1 GDAGDAEVGDLDPA
15 MRGDQQVSRLDVP
28 MDQPSGVRRVQS
40 GSRLGDEVEHAVG
53 GEYAFAL
60 EDRGECPTGHQL
72 QHQLGPA
79 LLFAV
84 VEDVGDAF
92 VVDQRGVAGF
102 SAEAL
107 EKTRIAHVFVFQD
120 LDGDGAADDQVGGLP
135 DFAHAADG
143 DSGRQLV
150 PPTESEATSGS

>member
-1 GDAGDAEVGDLDPA
+1 LHHQVGA
-15 MRGDQQVSRLDVP
+15 
-28 MDQPSGVRRVQS
+28 
-40 GSRLGDEVEHAVG
+40 
-53 GEYAFAL
+53 
-60 EDRGECPTGHQL
+60 
-72 QHQLGPA
+72 A

-107 EKTRIAHVFVFQD
+107 EKTRIAHVFVFED

-150 PPTESEATSGS
+150 PPTESEATSGSHLFSTASITRFAIGAATLPPNPC